1 MERSLAVPMSPFR
14 GLIRATGSIAACAL
28 LLISQGAR
36 TQELAPPTAG
46 ASSGGGSSSAP
57 AATMFGQDGEW
68 VLSVAS
74 FNNGTS
80 AFFDKQAGGGYKVF
94 IQPAL
99 DYFIGSGVSVGGL
112 LGFIHT
118 EGSTTFDFG
127 ARAGFNQAM
136 TERASFW
143 PTVGIVGS
151 YQTGSGS
158 MAELVV
164 LAPVLYHPAPHFF
177 VGAGPFLSYVVKG
190 NSDTEY
196 GLDLVIGG
204 WL

>member
-1 MERSLAVPMSPFR
+1 MESPLERSTFFR
-14 GLIRATGSIAACAL
+14 KGLIRAAGSVVAVAL
-28 LLISQGAR
+28 LLVSSTAR
-36 TQELAPPTAG
+36 AQELAPPTAG
-46 ASSGGGSSSAP
+46 ASAGGGSPAP
-57 AATMFGQDGEW
+57 TIFGGDGEW

-99 DYFIGSGVSVGGL
+99 DYFLGSGVSVGGL
-112 LGFIHT
+112 LGFIHS

-136 TERASFW
+136 TARASFW

-151 YQTGSGS
+151 YQTSSGS

-177 VGAGPFLSYVVKG
+177 LGAGPFLSYVVKG
-190 NSDTEY
+190 TSTRSCRRSMRRSSS
-196 GLDLVIGG
+196 
-204 WL
+204 